1 MSRMSLK
8 SAKFRVDRL
17 DIRNSTAGLRTL
29 RLFRSFCSTR
39 RLRLEHTTKRLR
51 RWKSWRMIAESIVAL
66 SMFSSS
72 WRVSK
77 RKCLTDS
84 KRLKLRCDISTMIS
98 LWITRMRA
106 TASKR
111 PARNSQETRE
121 TRLVSK
127 KGPDVS
133 LHLPMSISMQASP
146 DCPVCD
152 GAHHRDLQRPIRQPE
167 DCQRLPKD
175 ATGSKIL
182 LEKNYINIY

>member
-1 MSRMSLK
+1 MSWERLGVFLANFDSRWAPWADAMSRMSLK

-98 LWITRMRA
+98 PWITRMRA

-127 KGPDVS
+127 KGPTSACISHV
-133 LHLPMSISMQASP
+133 HFNAGVPWLPCVRRSP
-146 DCPVCD
+146 P
-152 GAHHRDLQRPIRQPE
+152 
-167 DCQRLPKD
+167 
-175 ATGSKIL
+175 
-182 LEKNYINIY
+182 